1 MLVTYSLINVVRLF
15 AWQKFQ
21 LENFLQIFLDR
32 KKKNIYSTDT
42 KVRIELRG
50 DDNFNYVYLVCFFSF
65 FSKIVSKKDEEE
77 KLTKRIAK
85 RINRTNINSS
95 G

>member
-42 KVRIELRG
+42 KVRIERRD
-50 DDNFNYVYLVCFFSF
+50 DDNFNCVYLVCFFSF

>member
-42 KVRIELRG
+42 KVRIELRD
-50 DDNFNYVYLVCFFSF
+50 DDNFNCVYLVCFFSF